1 MLLLYTSMGRIP
13 IKGKR
18 RARMFTK
25 LTVSIVT
32 IILLICLAGCG
43 NTSPTNTASSSSGE
57 SQNETSDTYT
67 ETNSANNYQMLP
79 VISGKVA
86 SLDLD
91 ASADGSTQQL
101 KLGEVMAITLESNPS
116 TGYSWFATVS
126 NPDVLT
132 QMGEPEYIEPTQPS
146 STMIVGAAGT
156 ETFMF
161 QGTTAGSAT
170 ITLDYKRGWETGVAP
185 EKTITL
191 TVEVK

>member
-1 MLLLYTSMGRIP
+1 
-13 IKGKR
+13 
-18 RARMFTK
+18 MFTK
-25 LTVSIVT
+25 LTLSFGT
-32 IILLICLAGCG
+32 IFLLISLAGCG
-43 NTSPTNTASSSSGE
+43 SSSATGTAPSSSGE
-57 SQNETSDTYT
+57 SQIEASETYSETS
-67 ETNSANNYQMLP
+67 SADNYQMLP

-101 KLGEVMAITLESNPS
+101 KLGEVMSITLESNPS

-126 NPDVLT
+126 NPDVLA
-132 QMGEPEYIEPTQPS
+132 QMGEPEYIEPTQSS

-161 QGTTAGSAT
+161 QGTTTGSVT

>member
-1 MLLLYTSMGRIP
+1 
-13 IKGKR
+13 
-18 RARMFTK
+18 MFTK
-25 LTVSIVT
+25 LTLTIVS
-32 IILLICLAGCG
+32 LLMLISLAGCG
-43 NTSPTNTASSSSGE
+43 STSATETASSSSGD
-57 SQNETSDTYT
+57 SQIEASDTYS
-67 ETNSANNYQMLP
+67 ETSSTNNYQMLP

-101 KLGEVMAITLESNPS
+101 KLGEVMSITLESNPS

-126 NPDVLT
+126 NPDVLS
-132 QMGEPEYIEPTQPS
+132 QMGEPEYIEPTPS
-146 STMIVGAAGT
+146 SSTLIVGAAGT

-161 QGTTAGSAT
+161 QGTTTGSAT

-191 TVEVK
+191 TVVVK